1 MEGKE
6 EAKSQHH
13 HEVVIDVEEVKKNFV
28 LGSRVIQALK
38 DVTLQVRSTDFLVI
52 FGPSGCGKSTLLNI
66 ILGLDKP
73 TKGTVKVRDTNIY
86 NLDEDQRATFRAK
99 KMGMVHQMP
108 YWIKSLNAIENVA
121 LPLIIEGGKEKNAMR
136 EARKTMQ
143 ELGIIELSRQ
153 IPTQLS
159 GGEQQKVG
167 LARALVSDPWI
178 LLADEPTGNLDSKSG
193 DEIMS
198 LFKFLNQKHK
208 RTIILVTHNEEYWD
222 NGTRRIEMKDGEI
235 IRDTNHNSNLKM
247 QISK

>member
-13 HEVVIDVEEVKKNFV
+13 HEVVEEVKKNFV

-86 NLDEDQRATFRAK
+86 NLDEDQRAAFRAK

-235 IRDTNHNSNLKM
+235 VKDANHG
-247 QISK
+247 